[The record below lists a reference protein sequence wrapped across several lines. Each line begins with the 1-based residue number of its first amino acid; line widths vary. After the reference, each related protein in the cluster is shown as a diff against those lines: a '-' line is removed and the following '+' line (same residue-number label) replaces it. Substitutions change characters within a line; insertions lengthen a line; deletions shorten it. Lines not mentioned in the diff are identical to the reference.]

1 MGPDERVTNV
11 EEHNLGSK
19 RSGHEKRVYG
29 VERSQK
35 GVSHVPKKADFT
47 ADEWKALRT
56 GLLGAGMFV
65 SLSDRDFT
73 DTFGEVGAMT
83 KFLSGMQ
90 MTGSTDLMRELAHEH
105 GNPFGLTSSPDRV
118 RDDTLA
124 ALKSAAVTLTAKA
137 PDEVGPYRDFVLG
150 LAAAVAAAKSG
161 KSAVETAAIGQI
173 REALT

>member
-1 MGPDERVTNV
+1 MRNESMVSSVAR
-11 EEHNLGSK
+11 
-19 RSGHEKRVYG
+19 
-29 VERSQK
+29 K
-35 GVSHVPKKADFT
+35 GCPTCLRRQTSA

-118 RDDTLA
+118 RDDTIA
-124 ALKSAAVTLTAKA
+124 ALKSAAATLTAKA

-150 LAAAVAAAKSG
+150 LASAVAAAKSG

-173 REALT
+173 RDALA